1 MGGSVVSI
9 HAGERE
15 RAMPAM
21 PMQRR
26 SAKRARRCGVGTSR
40 NMTELSLGIDAL
52 SAAAMLAPGAPLCRA
67 HAETPGRDGLE
78 LALKGGQ
85 IGADDY
91 FSAARHTERKDAI

>member
-26 SAKRARRCGVGTSR
+26 SAKRASRCGVGTSR
-40 NMTELSLGIDAL
+40 NMTELSPAKAIT
-52 SAAAMLAPGAPLCRA
+52 SIAAVEPVKSSP
-67 HAETPGRDGLE
+67 
-78 LALKGGQ
+78 
-85 IGADDY
+85 
-91 FSAARHTERKDAI
+91 